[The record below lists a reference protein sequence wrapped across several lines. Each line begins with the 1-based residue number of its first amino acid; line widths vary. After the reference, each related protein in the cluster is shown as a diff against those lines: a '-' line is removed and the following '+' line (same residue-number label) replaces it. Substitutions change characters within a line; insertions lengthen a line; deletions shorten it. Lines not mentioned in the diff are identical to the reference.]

1 MGVRHDGVAL
11 GQQLERQSGEPAVS
25 RVRSF
30 VLAAILACGP
40 AAPGLPAAPATST
53 AKATPSAAAA
63 PSPTVDEI
71 VARHVAWRGGL
82 KKIRAIQTLRE
93 QGRVSAGADRQGVV
107 TRERK
112 RPNQSRF
119 EFTVQGVTSVFLS
132 DGQRGW
138 KMSPFDGDTGPSPL
152 PEEVVAEAAE
162 QADIEGPLVEWQ
174 AKGHKVEL
182 DGRESVGGR
191 ETYRLKL
198 TLKSGGVRTEYLD
211 VKTLERVRT
220 DSTRTV
226 KGRPVRIETTYGDYK
241 KSGGVQF
248 PRRIDVEAAGRPQRL
263 QVMVDTI
270 EINPPLSDERFRL
283 PSQAQR

>member
-1 MGVRHDGVAL
+1 MSRARSLVVAVL
-11 GQQLERQSGEPAVS
+11 LAIGPATS
-25 RVRSF
+25 ALSS
-30 VLAAILACGP
+30 AP
-40 AAPGLPAAPATST
+40 AAPPAPTTAPAPAAPTTPT
-53 AKATPSAAAA
+53 APATPSAAAA

-119 EFTVQGVTSVFLS
+119 EFTVQGVTSVFVS

-138 KMSPFDGDTGPSPL
+138 KMSPFDGDTAPGPL
-152 PEEVVAEAAE
+152 ADEVVAEAAE
-162 QADIEGPLVEWQ
+162 QADIEGPLVDWQ

-191 ETYRLKL
+191 ETYKLKM
-198 TLKSGGVRTEYLD
+198 TLKSGGVRYEYLD

-220 DSTRTV
+220 DSTRQV
-226 KGRPVRIETTYGDYK
+226 RGRAVQIETTYGDYR
-241 KSGGVQF
+241 KSGGVRF
-248 PRRIDVEAAGRPQRL
+248 PHLIDVEAVGRPQRL
-263 QVMVDTI
+263 HVVVDTI

-283 PSQAQR
+283 PSQAKH

>member
-1 MGVRHDGVAL
+1 MSRARSLLVA
-11 GQQLERQSGEPAVS
+11 A
-25 RVRSF
+25 
-30 VLAAILACGP
+30 VLAISPAASVLSSAPATAPAP
-40 AAPGLPAAPATST
+40 AAPPAPTTSQSPAAP
-53 AKATPSAAAA
+53 SAVAV

-93 QGRVSAGADRQGVV
+93 QGRISAGADRQGVA

-112 RPNQSRF
+112 RPNRSRF
-119 EFTVQGVTSVFLS
+119 EFTVQGVTSVFVS

-138 KMSPFDGDTGPSPL
+138 KMSPFDGDTAPSAL
-152 PEEVVAEAAE
+152 PDDVVAEAAE
-162 QADIEGPLVEWQ
+162 QADIEGPLVDWQ
-174 AKGHKVEL
+174 NKGHKVEL

-191 ETYRLKL
+191 ETYKLKL
-198 TLKSGGVRTEYLD
+198 TLKSGGVRYEYLD

-220 DSTRTV
+220 DATRQV
-226 KGRPVRIETTYGDYK
+226 RGRPVRIETTYGDYR
-241 KSGGVQF
+241 KSGGVRF
-248 PRRIDVEAAGRPQRL
+248 PHLIDVEAEGRPQRL
-263 QVMVDTI
+263 HVVVDTI